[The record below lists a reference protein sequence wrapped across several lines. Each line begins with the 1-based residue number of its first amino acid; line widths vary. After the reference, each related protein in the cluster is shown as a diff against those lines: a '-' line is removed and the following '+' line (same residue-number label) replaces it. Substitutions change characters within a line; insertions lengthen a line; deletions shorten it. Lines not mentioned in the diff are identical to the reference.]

1 MFKNKLLNFIKYI
14 GNSIGAIGYYFS
26 SIIISLLIAM
36 AIVIISFLSLY
47 SNITAD
53 YSDIQIAWSNVDE
66 DLNKDLSFAKTQL
79 QLLRE
84 LNVDTSLYYSE
95 TNKNLSLIDATIQD
109 IDNAMTYQEK
119 IRAYPKLE
127 TVLKDLDAMTKYMDK
142 EQKLSFDINLLLEN
156 NEDLKNTY
164 NKKCNYIN
172 KKLSQPQYKII
183 KNVFSFHDWK
193 TI

>member
-1 MFKNKLLNFIKYI
+1 MFKVKLLSFLKTI
-14 GNSIGAIGYYFS
+14 GNGIGAIGYYFS

-66 DLNKDLSFAKTQL
+66 DLNKDLSFAKKQL

-84 LNVDTSLYYSE
+84 LNIDTSLYYSE

-119 IRAYPKLE
+119 INVYPKLE
-127 TVLKDLDAMTKYMDK
+127 IVLKDLDAMTKYMDK
-142 EQKLSFDINLLLEN
+142 EKKLNFDISLLLAN
-156 NEDLKNTY
+156 NEELKTTY
-164 NKKCNYIN
+164 NGKCNHLN

-193 TI
+193 AI